1 MLSAGSWAW
10 ACGVS
15 LLACP
20 SQASP
25 NLKWQEWR
33 EAGFTEQRSLPASNS
48 GRITG
53 CCTMSPIQAQGLT
66 IANHHFFLA
75 LLLLTSLSCFQSTKE
90 AHKDSDVSEGVR
102 PGFLPEVLDTS
113 AIDETHRDHRGG
125 HGEHEE
131 ACQGKRACLWAFLPE
146 QTAAC
151 LKVASREDK
160 GKMIVTVFPSV
171 GERYMDS
178 DFFADVRGECI
189 AMTF

>member
-10 ACGVS
+10 AYGVS

-33 EAGFTEQRSLPASNS
+33 EAGFTEQRSLSASNG

-75 LLLLTSLSCFQSTKE
+75 LLLTSLSCFQTKE
-90 AHKDSDVSEGVR
+90 AHKDTNVSEDFYLKSWTPQPSTR
-102 PGFLPEVLDTS
+102 LTM
-113 AIDETHRDHRGG
+113 TT
-125 HGEHEE
+125 EE
-131 ACQGKRACLWAFLPE
+131 AMANTRRLAKERGPACGHFFRSKPGSLL
-146 QTAAC
+146 
-151 LKVASREDK
+151 EDK
-160 GKMIVTVFPSV
+160 GKMIVTVFPSG